1 MEYDLMT
8 YAGDCKLWALR
19 EAARVGVDALERG
32 QFKEFE
38 NVEDLCTYLND
49 LAAEVIYKT
58 FEQ

>member
-1 MEYDLMT
+1 MT